1 MIVEFFS
8 LYLLAMDIQV
18 KANDPDG
25 GGVCKILLIK
35 HVENTVMFK

>member
-1 MIVEFFS
+1 MIVELFS

-25 GGVCKILLIK
+25 GGVCKFLFIK
-35 HVENTVMFK
+35 TC